1 MDKKPSKKKV
11 AIIGGG
17 VAGSTIAMYLSKFD
31 IEIDLFEQGTSL
43 VNGPPICHLHA
54 GGNLYRE
61 ISDEQCIALD
71 RKSVV

>member
-43 VNGPPICHLHA
+43 VNG
-54 GGNLYRE
+54 
-61 ISDEQCIALD
+61 D